1 MAKMNSE
8 LKDLSNDE
16 IKEQANKILQQRAAQ
31 RERMKRRNKERREY
45 NKELLAL
52 AEKKNLLPKHP
63 AKGSSSVS

>member
-1 MAKMNSE
+1 MKNASAE
-8 LKDLSNDE
+8 LKDLSNE
-16 IKEQANKILQQRAAQ
+16 QIKEQANKILQQRAAQ

-52 AEKKNLLPKHP
+52 AEKKNLLPKAV